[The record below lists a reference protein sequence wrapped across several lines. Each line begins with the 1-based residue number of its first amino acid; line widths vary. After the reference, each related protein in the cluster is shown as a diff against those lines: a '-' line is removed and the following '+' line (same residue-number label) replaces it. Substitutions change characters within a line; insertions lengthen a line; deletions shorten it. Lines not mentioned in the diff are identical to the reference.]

1 MPLTIED
8 YKKLHKENIKLINK
22 LEDEIEELKNKK
34 QVDHTEHKGSVQ
46 ELWFDVRQ
54 SSIPNS
60 GRGIFAKREFLKD
73 DIVMSSHIIRFP
85 INELKPKSVLSQYYG
100 NIGDGTAFLCF
111 DYQGLLNT
119 TSHDKCNIQAQWRIK
134 DGYSEFVATKD
145 IKIGEELFQSYSQ
158 PKKIN

>member
-8 YKKLHKENIKLINK
+8 YKKIHKDNIKLINK
-22 LEDEIEELKNKK
+22 LEYEIKELKNKK
-34 QVDHTEHKGSVQ
+34 QVYHTDHKGSVQ
-46 ELWFDVRQ
+46 ELWFDVRE
-54 SSIPNS
+54 SSVPNS
-60 GRGIFAKREFLKD
+60 GRGIFAKREFKKG
-73 DIVMSSHIIRFP
+73 DIVMSAPIIRFP

-158 PKKIN
+158 PNKIN